1 MLVIVQ
7 EEEED
12 GGCFCNDTNDE
23 WTTAS
28 CLILFVL
35 LLKLP
40 PFILLCGCCRVGAMK
55 TILGAPGC
63 CCREELLRCHPSIR
77 YPNFILLLSHPLE
90 SHSVTVWGRMAL
102 AIEEE
107 EE

>member
-1 MLVIVQ
+1 
-7 EEEED
+7 
-12 GGCFCNDTNDE
+12 
-23 WTTAS
+23 
-28 CLILFVL
+28 
-35 LLKLP
+35 
-40 PFILLCGCCRVGAMK
+40 MK

-63 CCREELLRCHPSIR
+63 CYREELLRCHPSIR